1 VKEIMTPLTRTF
13 WVHNFLREKKNLR
26 GMGWMRVQA
35 TLEKMRGREFWEF
48 IIDEEYE
55 GGLDIPNP

>member
-1 VKEIMTPLTRTF
+1 
-13 WVHNFLREKKNLR
+13 
-26 GMGWMRVQA
+26 MRVQA